1 METRGRKAM
10 VTAEKTVKNGCRSN
24 RERKMALTQ
33 DVDKLKRKLRQEE
46 NVHRALERALTRP
59 LGSLPRLP
67 PYLPPQTLELVA
79 EVAVLE
85 EEVVRLEEQVVNF
98 RQGLYQEAVY
108 ISSKR
113 NAENLRD
120 SMDQNS
126 IRSSKHQRSK
136 SLSQSELNST
146 TMARPQLSLARSAS
160 SRKLFSDIVIDH
172 TGKLVNGKQLH
183 MKQDSLSSI
192 PEEGQR
198 KENPLFYSSLKDK
211 QSPEKKTAKVITPVK
226 KSPIKKESADK
237 CVDHLKLQMGG
248 GGGGGRLEDE
258 ETAERLDDNV
268 SEVDRTPNRISED
281 IVKCLCRIF
290 VRIGTFKEKLG
301 ESKTPLSSTSACSK
315 GKDQLCDPYGIC
327 SESKMRDIGTYNSLC
342 EIKASN
348 VDLNRTR
355 YVVFLIH
362 RLKFLLGKLASV
374 NIKDLTHQEKLAFWI
389 NTYNSC
395 MLNAYLE
402 NGIPESPERIVALM
416 QKATIEVGGL
426 QLNAIT
432 IEHFI
437 LSLPYHLM
445 FTCPKAAKH
454 DEMKLR
460 SIFGL
465 EWSEPLVTFA
475 LSCGSCSSPAGS
487 SRPQSKG
494 ANRTISRGAS
504 RTYKGADQ
512 GKAQKESHKTKLPS
526 RLCLRAGRELS
537 SNPYRVMLLL
547 EQGTSLTD
555 LILLGYTQLH
565 KLTMSWKQ
573 QRGIIYRQQLA
584 LQKQAS

>member
-226 KSPIKKESADK
+226 KSPIKKESVDK
-237 CVDHLKLQMGG
+237 CVDHLKLQ
-248 GGGGGRLEDE
+248 
-258 ETAERLDDNV
+258 
-268 SEVDRTPNRISED
+268 
-281 IVKCLCRIF
+281 
-290 VRIGTFKEKLG
+290 
-301 ESKTPLSSTSACSK
+301 
-315 GKDQLCDPYGIC
+315 
-327 SESKMRDIGTYNSLC
+327 
-342 EIKASN
+342 
-348 VDLNRTR
+348 
-355 YVVFLIH
+355 
-362 RLKFLLGKLASV
+362 
-374 NIKDLTHQEKLAFWI
+374 
-389 NTYNSC
+389 
-395 MLNAYLE
+395 
-402 NGIPESPERIVALM
+402 
-416 QKATIEVGGL
+416 ATIEVGGL

-555 LILLGYTQLH
+555 LILIYTASQVDNELEAAKRDYLQAAVGITKTSKLIIPKLLDWYLLDFAKDLESLLDWICLQLPIELR
-565 KLTMSWKQ
+565 KEAIECLER
-573 QRGIIYRQQLA
+573 RGRQPLSQLVQMMPYDFSFR
-584 LQKQAS
+584 LLLHQ